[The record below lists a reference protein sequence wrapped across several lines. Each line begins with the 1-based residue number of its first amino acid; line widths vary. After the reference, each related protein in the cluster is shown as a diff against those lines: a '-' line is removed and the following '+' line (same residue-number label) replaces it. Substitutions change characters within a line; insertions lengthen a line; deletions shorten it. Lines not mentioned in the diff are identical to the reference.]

1 MAAPKQHKMTLNG
14 MKIKPSGEK
23 NQKLIGTDRVRRI
36 LDESTPC
43 GHTNH
48 KHALKDIELQRRL
61 SEINNDTRKDANQR
75 NKMRTYQ

>member
-1 MAAPKQHKMTLNG
+1 
-14 MKIKPSGEK
+14 MKIKLSGEK

-36 LDESTPC
+36 LDESTLW
-43 GHTNH
+43 GHTNR
-48 KHALKDIELQRRL
+48 KHALKDIELQRWL

>member
-14 MKIKPSGEK
+14 MKIKLSGEK

-43 GHTNH
+43 GHTNRNY
-48 KHALKDIELQRRL
+48 IELQRRL